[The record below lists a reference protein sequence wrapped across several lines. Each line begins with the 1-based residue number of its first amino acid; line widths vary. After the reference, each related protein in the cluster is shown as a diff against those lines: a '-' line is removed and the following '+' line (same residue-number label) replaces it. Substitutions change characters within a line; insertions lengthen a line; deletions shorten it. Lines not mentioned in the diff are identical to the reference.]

1 MVSQYKC
8 LECNLEISSKNY
20 AISRHVKKHNISFH
34 DYIRKH
40 YKLVN
45 GNFDTCGFC
54 DKDAIPIFQIE
65 HGKKEYSISYDSGYF
80 CQTQECKN
88 KISLDILGQ
97 EYIPKVYEKIGSR
110 SEYLSKLYKININSA
125 KNLKHDSNRT
135 NFFDNSLKSF
145 EEIYGQIEGEIRYK
159 KRIEGI
165 TKNTARNKFPCTLEN
180 FIKKYGLEIGKKKY
194 NERCEKISYTSS
206 KDFFIEKYGI
216 EKGNEI
222 WKNKYKMTKK
232 SRKSQTI
239 AVVLDTLNIRYQTE
253 KNINSKFV
261 DYYLVDFN
269 IVIEYFGD
277 YWHVNP
283 KVYESNFYISQLKM
297 RAADV
302 WKKDKERLDII
313 KQNID
318 SIIVIWESSE
328 FNDSI
333 LEKAINSVKNKKTI
347 IYI

>member
-20 AISRHVKKHNISFH
+20 AISRHVKKHNILFH
-34 DYIRKH
+34 DYIKKH

-54 DKDAIPIFQIE
+54 DKEAIPVFQIN
-65 HGKKEYSISYDSGYF
+65 HDKREYSINYDNGYF

-88 KISLDILGQ
+88 KISLDILGH

-110 SEYLSKLYKININSA
+110 SEYLCKLYKININEA
-125 KNLKHDSNRT
+125 KKLKYDNNR
-135 NFFDNSLKSF
+135 NEFFDNSILSF
-145 EEIYGQIEGEIRYK
+145 QKKYGEVEGKVRYD

-165 TKNTARNKFPCTLEN
+165 VKNTARNKFPCTLEN
-180 FIKKYGLEIGKKKY
+180 FIKKYGFEIGEKKY

-216 EKGNEI
+216 EKANEI
-222 WKNKYKMTKK
+222 WKNKYKISKISKK
-232 SRKSQTI
+232 SKII
-239 AVVLDTLNIRYQTE
+239 ASILDTLNIRYQTE

-261 DYYLVDFN
+261 DYYLTDFN

-277 YWHVNP
+277 YWHANP

-297 RAADV
+297 NAMDV
-302 WKKDKERLDII
+302 WKKDKERFSEI

-328 FNDSI
+328 INDSI
-333 LEKAINSVKNKKTI
+333 LEKTINSIKNKKTI